1 MLEVKNLTFQVQEN
15 GVERSIVENISFDV
29 ADGEMLVITGPNG
42 GGKTNLLQ
50 ALACLIS
57 MVVRPVA
64 ELEKNRQRLILQ
76 YGVSCVPFLFDN
88 DSKTE
93 PTEFQIYFRQSER
106 EYRYYIAV
114 LDGSIISESLY
125 WRNIGGK
132 RTGTVFEREREKI
145 KLGTSISKS
154 GINKMVNPR
163 MPYLSF
169 LAINYNL
176 DVITE
181 VMTWFESCIVQS
193 YAIPEVDNR
202 VLLVDEE
209 KTKRRII
216 TVLND
221 LDIDICDYRY
231 NAEERQLYTG
241 RMVDG
246 EYYELPFAVES
257 DGTKKLL
264 AALPILLLAL
274 QEGRL
279 VVVDELD
286 AKLHPKLLRY
296 IIKLFKNPDYNKLGA
311 QLIFTSHDLTT
322 MKNTVFRRDEIWF
335 AALDDKHESEI
346 YSLYDVRDEDD
357 RHVNSTAAYDKQYM
371 EGRYGADPY
380 LQNMLGGE
388 WY

>member
-1 MLEVKNLTFQVQEN
+1 
-15 GVERSIVENISFDV
+15 
-29 ADGEMLVITGPNG
+29 
-42 GGKTNLLQ
+42 
-50 ALACLIS
+50 
-57 MVVRPVA
+57 
-64 ELEKNRQRLILQ
+64 
-76 YGVSCVPFLFDN
+76 
-88 DSKTE
+88 
-93 PTEFQIYFRQSER
+93 
-106 EYRYYIAV
+106 
-114 LDGSIISESLY
+114 
-125 WRNIGGK
+125 
-132 RTGTVFEREREKI
+132 
-145 KLGTSISKS
+145 
-154 GINKMVNPR
+154 
-163 MPYLSF
+163 
-169 LAINYNL
+169 
-176 DVITE
+176 
-181 VMTWFESCIVQS
+181 MTWFESCIVQS

>member
-1 MLEVKNLTFQVQEN
+1 MDALKRKMEIAAVAFFCTVTALIAAYSCATTAAANLAQQTAAAPVTEYVTLAYMEVQPEAEQEPELLYDVPMSDELQRYVREQAERQGVPFEIALAVIERESSYIFNKAFNLAVGIRCFKKNDLINIRNPVFIAFTARNTNHIFVFIN
-15 GVERSIVENISFDV
+15 IYADCRKISFCIAHIYTSVKISD
-29 ADGEMLVITGPNG
+29 DII
-42 GGKTNLLQ
+42 
-50 ALACLIS
+50 LIS

-132 RTGTVFEREREKI
+132 RTGTVFEREKEKI

-181 VMTWFESCIVQS
+181 VMTWFES
-193 YAIPEVDNR
+193 
-202 VLLVDEE
+202 
-209 KTKRRII
+209 
-216 TVLND
+216 
-221 LDIDICDYRY
+221 
-231 NAEERQLYTG
+231 
-241 RMVDG
+241 
-246 EYYELPFAVES
+246 
-257 DGTKKLL
+257 
-264 AALPILLLAL
+264 
-274 QEGRL
+274 
-279 VVVDELD
+279 
-286 AKLHPKLLRY
+286 
-296 IIKLFKNPDYNKLGA
+296 
-311 QLIFTSHDLTT
+311 
-322 MKNTVFRRDEIWF
+322 
-335 AALDDKHESEI
+335 
-346 YSLYDVRDEDD
+346 
-357 RHVNSTAAYDKQYM
+357 
-371 EGRYGADPY
+371 
-380 LQNMLGGE
+380 
-388 WY
+388 

>member
-1 MLEVKNLTFQVQEN
+1 MLCFFSFKNFKSYRTETEFDFQAAAIPEF
-15 GVERSIVENISFDV
+15 EESLLKADKSDV
-29 ADGEMLVITGPNG
+29 ALLPVSAIYGPNG

-246 EYYELPFAVES
+246 EYYELPLLSNLMEQRNFLQHFRFFCWRYRK
-257 DGTKKLL
+257 DGL
-264 AALPILLLAL
+264 
-274 QEGRL
+274 
-279 VVVDELD
+279 
-286 AKLHPKLLRY
+286 
-296 IIKLFKNPDYNKLGA
+296 
-311 QLIFTSHDLTT
+311 
-322 MKNTVFRRDEIWF
+322 W
-335 AALDDKHESEI
+335 
-346 YSLYDVRDEDD
+346 
-357 RHVNSTAAYDKQYM
+357 
-371 EGRYGADPY
+371 
-380 LQNMLGGE
+380 
-388 WY
+388 